1 MLINNFL
8 NIITKQKNIFAV
20 GVPDSQLRALCDYL
34 MQQYGI
40 GNQHIIAANEGNC
53 VAIAAGR
60 YLATKEIPLVYLQN
74 SGIGNI
80 VNPVESLT
88 KIYKIPC
95 IFVIG
100 WRGEPGTKDEPQ
112 HLYQGASTKEL
123 LKTLS
128 IPVFNLKKETIEE
141 ELQKAVNEFQTYLD
155 RGNSVAYLVSKDT
168 LQDEER
174 CKYQNANK
182 LRREDALELILQI
195 ADNDIIVSSTGKISR
210 EIYEIRERNGKTHEK
225 DFLTVGSMGHCSSI
239 AYGIALSL
247 PDKRIWCID
256 GDGALIMH
264 LGATAV
270 IGTSKL
276 HNLIHV
282 VLNNEAHESVGGMP
296 TVAAKLDLIS
306 IAKGCGYEHATQV
319 TNELQLKKVL
329 TEARAINQSCFI
341 EVKTSIASR
350 SDLGRPK
357 ESPIENRNLFMNFL
371 SQESGDKQ

>member
-8 NIITKQKNIFAV
+8 NIIITQKNIFAV

-53 VAIAAGR
+53 VAIAAGH

-88 KIYKIPC
+88 KIYQIPC

-128 IPVFNLKKETIEE
+128 IPVFNLKKETTEE

-155 RGNSVAYLVSKDT
+155 SRNSVAYLVSKDA
-168 LQDEER
+168 LQNEER

-182 LRREDALELILQI
+182 LRREDALEQILQI

-210 EIYEIRERNGKTHEK
+210 EIYEIRERNGQTHEK

-276 HNLIHV
+276 PNLIHV

-319 TNELQLKKVL
+319 TDELQLKKVL

>member
-1 MLINNFL
+1 
-8 NIITKQKNIFAV
+8 
-20 GVPDSQLRALCDYL
+20 
-34 MQQYGI
+34 
-40 GNQHIIAANEGNC
+40 
-53 VAIAAGR
+53 
-60 YLATKEIPLVYLQN
+60 
-74 SGIGNI
+74 
-80 VNPVESLT
+80 
-88 KIYKIPC
+88 
-95 IFVIG
+95 
-100 WRGEPGTKDEPQ
+100 
-112 HLYQGASTKEL
+112 
-123 LKTLS
+123 
-128 IPVFNLKKETIEE
+128 
-141 ELQKAVNEFQTYLD
+141 
-155 RGNSVAYLVSKDT
+155 
-168 LQDEER
+168 
-174 CKYQNANK
+174 
-182 LRREDALELILQI
+182 
-195 ADNDIIVSSTGKISR
+195 
-210 EIYEIRERNGKTHEK
+210 
-225 DFLTVGSMGHCSSI
+225 MGHCSSI

>member
-8 NIITKQKNIFAV
+8 NIIIKQKNLFAV

-40 GNQHIIAANEGNC
+40 GKNHIIAANEGNC
-53 VAIAAGR
+53 VSIAAGH

-123 LKTLS
+123 LETLS
-128 IPVFNLKKETIEE
+128 IPVFNLKKETTEE
-141 ELQKAVNEFQTYLD
+141 KLQKAVNEYQMYLD
-155 RGNSVAYLVSKDT
+155 SGNSVAYLVSKDA
-168 LQDEER
+168 LQNEER
-174 CKYQNANK
+174 CTYKNDNK
-182 LRREDALELILQI
+182 LCREDALEQILQL

-210 EIYEIRERNGKTHEK
+210 EIYEIRERNGQTHEK

-276 HNLIHV
+276 SNLIHV

-306 IAKGCGYEHATQV
+306 VAKGCGYEHAIQV
-319 TNELQLKKVL
+319 TDELQLKQAL
-329 TEARAINQSCFI
+329 TEAKAINQSCFI

-371 SQESGDKQ
+371 SQESGE

>member
-210 EIYEIRERNGKTHEK
+210 EIYEIRERNGQTHEK

>member
-1 MLINNFL
+1 MFVVDFVRT
-8 NIITKQKNIFAV
+8 IIKQKTFFAV

-34 MQQYGI
+34 IKQYGI

-53 VAIAAGR
+53 VAIAAGH
-60 YLATKEIPLVYLQN
+60 YLATKEISLVYLQN

-112 HLYQGASTKEL
+112 HLYQGASTIEL
-123 LKTLS
+123 LNVLG
-128 IPVFNLKKETIEE
+128 IPVFNFRKKTTDE
-141 ELQKAVNEFQTYLD
+141 ELQKAVDSFQTCLEN
-155 RGNSVAYLVSKDT
+155 GNSVAYLVSKDA
-168 LQDEER
+168 LQIDDKFEYKNSNRLCREE
-174 CKYQNANK
+174 
-182 LRREDALELILQI
+182 ALEIILQI

-210 EIYEIRERNGKTHEK
+210 EIYEIRERNGQSHEK

-239 AYGIALSL
+239 AYGIAMSV
-247 PDKRIWCID
+247 PDKKVWCID
-256 GDGALIMH
+256 GDGALLMH

-276 HNLIHV
+276 PNLIHV

-296 TVAAKLDLIS
+296 TVASKLDLIS
-306 IAKGCGYEHATQV
+306 IAKGCGYAYAIQV
-319 TNELQLKKVL
+319 TEELQLKKVL
-329 TEARAINQSCFI
+329 TEAREINQSCFI
-341 EVKTSIASR
+341 EVKTSIESR

-357 ESPIENRNLFMNFL
+357 ESPIDNRNLFMNFL
-371 SQESGDKQ
+371 SKESGDKQ

>member
-60 YLATKEIPLVYLQN
+60 FLATKEIPLVYLQN

-112 HLYQGASTKEL
+112 HLYQGDSTKEM

-128 IPVFNLKKETIEE
+128 IPVFNLKKETTEE
-141 ELQKAVNEFQTYLD
+141 ELQKAVNEFQAYLD
-155 RGNSVAYLVSKDT
+155 NGNSVAYLVSKDA
-168 LQDEER
+168 LQNEER

-182 LRREDALELILQI
+182 LRREDALEQILQI

-210 EIYEIRERNGKTHEK
+210 EIYEIRERKEQTHEK

-247 PDKRIWCID
+247 PDKRIWCLD

-276 HNLIHV
+276 PNLIHV

-306 IAKGCGYEHATQV
+306 IAKGCGYEHATQI
-319 TNELQLKKVL
+319 TDELQLKKVL

-371 SQESGDKQ
+371 SQESGDKK

>member
-1 MLINNFL
+1 
-8 NIITKQKNIFAV
+8 
-20 GVPDSQLRALCDYL
+20 
-34 MQQYGI
+34 MQ
-40 GNQHIIAANEGNC
+40 N
-53 VAIAAGR
+53 
-60 YLATKEIPLVYLQN
+60 
-74 SGIGNI
+74 
-80 VNPVESLT
+80 
-88 KIYKIPC
+88 
-95 IFVIG
+95 
-100 WRGEPGTKDEPQ
+100 
-112 HLYQGASTKEL
+112 
-123 LKTLS
+123 
-128 IPVFNLKKETIEE
+128 
-141 ELQKAVNEFQTYLD
+141 
-155 RGNSVAYLVSKDT
+155 
-168 LQDEER
+168 EER

-182 LRREDALELILQI
+182 LRREDALEQILQI

-210 EIYEIRERNGKTHEK
+210 EIYEIRERNGQTHEK

-239 AYGIALSL
+239 AYGIALSMA
-247 PDKRIWCID
+247 DKKVWCID

-276 HNLIHV
+276 PNLIHV

-306 IAKGCGYEHATQV
+306 IAKGCGYEHTTQV
-319 TNELQLKKVL
+319 TDELLQLKKVL

-371 SQESGDKQ
+371 SQDSGEKQ

>member
-1 MLINNFL
+1 MNNYDFL
-8 NIITKQKNIFAV
+8 NIITKCRNLFAV

-53 VAIAAGR
+53 VAIAAGH
-60 YLATKEIPLVYLQN
+60 YMATKEIPLVYLQN

-80 VNPVESLT
+80 INPVESLT
-88 KIYKIPC
+88 KIYQIPC

-128 IPVFNLKKETIEE
+128 IPVFNLKKETTEG
-141 ELQKAVNEFQTYLD
+141 ELQKAVNEFQAYLD
-155 RGNSVAYLVSKDT
+155 SGNSVAYLVSKDA
-168 LQDEER
+168 LQNEER

-182 LRREDALELILQI
+182 LRREDALEQILQI

-210 EIYEIRERNGKTHEK
+210 EIYEIRERNGQTHEK

-276 HNLIHV
+276 PNLIHV

-306 IAKGCGYEHATQV
+306 IAKGCGYAYAIQV
-319 TNELQLKKVL
+319 TDELQLEQVL
-329 TEARAINQSCFI
+329 TEAKVIKQSCFI

-371 SQESGDKQ
+371 SQDSGEKQ

>member
-8 NIITKQKNIFAV
+8 NIIITQKNIFAV

-53 VAIAAGR
+53 VAIAAGH

-88 KIYKIPC
+88 KIYQIPC

-128 IPVFNLKKETIEE
+128 IPVFNLKKETTEE

-155 RGNSVAYLVSKDT
+155 SRNSVAYLVSKDA
-168 LQDEER
+168 LQNEER

-182 LRREDALELILQI
+182 LRREDALEQILQI

-210 EIYEIRERNGKTHEK
+210 EIYEIRERNGQTHEK

-276 HNLIHV
+276 PNLIHV
-282 VLNNEAHESVGGMP
+282 VLDNEAHESVGGMP
-296 TVAAKLDLIS
+296 TVATKLDLIS

-319 TNELQLKKVL
+319 TDELQLKKVL

>member
-1 MLINNFL
+1 MYVKDFVF
-8 NIITKQKNIFAV
+8 NIVEQNNIFAV

-34 MQQYGI
+34 IQQYGI

-53 VAIAAGR
+53 VAIAAGH

-88 KIYKIPC
+88 KIYQIPC

-128 IPVFNLKKETIEE
+128 IPVFNIKKETTKE
-141 ELQKAVNEFQTYLD
+141 ELQKAVNEFQVYLD
-155 RGNSVAYLVSKDT
+155 NGESVAYLVSKDA
-168 LQDEER
+168 LQNEER
-174 CKYQNANK
+174 CIYKNANK
-182 LRREDALELILQI
+182 LRREDALEQILQL

-210 EIYEIRERNGKTHEK
+210 EIYEIRERNGQTHEK

-247 PDKRIWCID
+247 QNKRIWCID

-276 HNLIHV
+276 PNLIHV

-296 TVAAKLDLIS
+296 TVASKLDFIS
-306 IAKGCGYEHATQV
+306 IAKGCGYEHAIQV
-319 TNELQLKKVL
+319 TDELQLKKVL
-329 TEARAINQSCFI
+329 TEARVINQSCFV
-341 EVKTSIASR
+341 EVKASIESR

-357 ESPIENRNLFMNFL
+357 ESPIDNKNLFMNFL

>member
-8 NIITKQKNIFAV
+8 NIIITQKNIFAV

-53 VAIAAGR
+53 VAIAAGH
-60 YLATKEIPLVYLQN
+60 YLATKEIPVVYMQN

-80 VNPVESLT
+80 VNPIESLT
-88 KIYKIPC
+88 KIYQIPC

-128 IPVFNLKKETIEE
+128 IPVFNLKKETTEE

-155 RGNSVAYLVSKDT
+155 SRNSVAYLVSKDA
-168 LQDEER
+168 LQNEER

-182 LRREDALELILQI
+182 LRREDALEQILQI

-210 EIYEIRERNGKTHEK
+210 EIYEIRERNGQTHEK

-276 HNLIHV
+276 PNLIHV
-282 VLNNEAHESVGGMP
+282 VLDNEAHESVGGMP
-296 TVAAKLDLIS
+296 TVATKLDLIS

-319 TNELQLKKVL
+319 TDELQLKKVL

>member
-1 MLINNFL
+1 MFVKRFIS
-8 NIITKQKNIFAV
+8 ITIKQKNLFAV

-53 VAIAAGR
+53 VAIAVGH

-80 VNPVESLT
+80 VNPIESLT
-88 KIYKIPC
+88 KIYQIPC

-112 HLYQGASTKEL
+112 HLYQGASTKEF

-128 IPVFNLKKETIEE
+128 VPVFNLKKETTEE
-141 ELQKAVNEFQTYLD
+141 ELQKAVNVFQTYLD
-155 RGNSVAYLVSKDT
+155 SGNSVAYLVSKDA
-168 LQDEER
+168 LQNEER

-182 LRREDALELILQI
+182 LRREDALEQILQI

-210 EIYEIRERNGKTHEK
+210 EIYEIRERNGQTHEK

-239 AYGIALSL
+239 AYGIALSMA
-247 PDKRIWCID
+247 DKKVWCID

-276 HNLIHV
+276 PNLIHV

-306 IAKGCGYEHATQV
+306 IAKGCGYEHRTQV
-319 TNELQLKKVL
+319 TDELQLKKVL

-371 SQESGDKQ
+371 SQDSGEKQ

>member
-1 MLINNFL
+1 MYINGFVSK
-8 NIITKQKNIFAV
+8 IIDQDKLFAV

-40 GNQHIIAANEGNC
+40 GKQHIIAANEGNC
-53 VAIAAGR
+53 VAIAAGH
-60 YLATKEIPLVYLQN
+60 YLATKEVPLVYLQN

-112 HLYQGASTKEL
+112 HLYQGASTIEFL
-123 LKTLS
+123 DVLG
-128 IPVFNLKKETIEE
+128 IPVFNLRKETTEE
-141 ELQKAVNEFQTYLD
+141 ELKKGASSFQTYLKN
-155 RGNSVAYLVSKDT
+155 GNSVAYLVSKDA
-168 LQDEER
+168 LQIEEK
-174 CKYQNANK
+174 CAYKNNNQ
-182 LRREDALELILQI
+182 LCRENALEQILAI

-210 EIYEIRERNGKTHEK
+210 EIYEIRERNGQTHEK

-247 PDKRIWCID
+247 PNKKVWCID
-256 GDGALIMH
+256 GDGALLMH

-270 IGTSKL
+270 IGTTKL
-276 HNLIHV
+276 QNLVHV
-282 VLNNEAHESVGGMP
+282 VMNNEAHESVGGMP
-296 TVAAKLDLIS
+296 TVASKLDLIAV
-306 IAKGCGYEHATQV
+306 AKGCGYEYAV
-319 TNELQLKKVL
+319 KIANETQLKKTLNEVK
-329 TEARAINQSCFI
+329 AANKSCFI
-341 EVKTSIASR
+341 EVKTSVASR

-357 ESPIENRNLFMNFL
+357 ESPIENRNLFMNYL
-371 SQESGDKQ
+371 AKDS